1 MLYLVNS
8 LWKKYNTMAVL
19 FLPQHFN
26 RFAEFISLLQMFD
39 KALISS
45 NWQSG
50 VTMLLTLG
58 TSFFGL
64 LIRVG

>member
-1 MLYLVNS
+1 MVG
-8 LWKKYNTMAVL
+8 
-19 FLPQHFN
+19 
-26 RFAEFISLLQMFD
+26 

-58 TSFFGL
+58 TKLFWLTF
-64 LIRVG
+64 RVGKAKEFLVASCFFEDCHGNSQVDSMFEILTGWLDE